1 MAVNPYANKVV
12 YNNITLIDLTSDTV
26 TASNVLYGASLHL
39 ADGSSTTGTMTN
51 NGTLTGT
58 IDGLTITS
66 YNIPSGYT
74 SGGTVSLTNDI
85 ENALALV

>member
-1 MAVNPYANKVV
+1 MPNNPYCNKVEF
-12 YNNITLIDLTSDTV
+12 NNVTLIDLTNDTV
-26 TASNVLYGASLHL
+26 VASNVLYGASLHL
-39 ADGSSTTGTMTN
+39 GDGSPATGTMAN
-51 NGTLTGT
+51 NGNITGM
-58 IDGLTITS
+58 INGLTIAS